1 MLWET
6 SDNFLVWKPWSST
19 ANNTM
24 TSQEAVN
31 KYDINKYISQTTA
44 RYSLNLET
52 ITVSIMTCQGN

>member
-6 SDNFLVWKPWSST
+6 SDNFLVWKSWSNT

-31 KYDINKYISQTTA
+31 KYDINKYISETTV
-44 RYSLNLET
+44 RYSPSLET
-52 ITVSIMTCQGN
+52 ITVSIITCQVN